1 MVQCSLTGI
10 LPLDSMTQKIQCEK
24 SFSFLYPKI
33 QEHYCFTTKISVY
46 VGLVPID
53 LFSDNNT
60 LHSKKITIFFL
71 GSNFHLLVKTT
82 YFTSVLTMTNPSLP
96 FIPVEDG
103 PGTNLIN
110 GIREMKA
117 LEVIVVLLEEI
128 QENIVWL
135 INHLDGTY
143 FVDNFLE
150 ELRNWLSFVVQDLTP
165 GKCYKFFN
173 SIPSNVKKE
182 VERNQLLKTTM
193 CLINHDIL
201 WNFNGVYWG
210 LLTEIDHLTNYLQ
223 SLK

>member
-1 MVQCSLTGI
+1 MVRYSLTGI
-10 LPLDSMTQKIQCEK
+10 LHLDTMTQKIRCEK

-46 VGLVPID
+46 VGLVPIY
-53 LFSDNNT
+53 LFSDDNT
-60 LHSKKITIFFL
+60 LHSKKITIFFF
-71 GSNFHLLVKTT
+71 GSNFNLLVKTA
-82 YFTSVLTMTNPSLP
+82 YFSSVLTMTDPSLP

-117 LEVIVVLLEEI
+117 LEVIAVVLEEI

-150 ELRNWLSFVVQDLTP
+150 ESCNWLSFVVEDLTP
-165 GKCYKFFN
+165 GNCYDFFID
-173 SIPSNVKKE
+173 IPSNVKKE

-193 CLINHDIL
+193 RLINHDIL

-210 LLTEIDHLTNYLQ
+210 PLTEIDHLTNYLQ